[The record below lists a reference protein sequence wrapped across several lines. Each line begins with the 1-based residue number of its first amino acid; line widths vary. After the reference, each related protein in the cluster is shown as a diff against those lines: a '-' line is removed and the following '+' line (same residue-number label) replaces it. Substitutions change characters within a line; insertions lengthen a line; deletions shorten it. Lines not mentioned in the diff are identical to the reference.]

1 MTYFLLETPFGRFA
15 ASIITPELAARALS
29 LEPIGSLA
37 EIPLYPEGSPLAGYL
52 DTDALTAEGR
62 RQIEAD
68 ETPAISPYLV
78 PSPVFKINGKSYR
91 GRVTVGY
98 VESPH
103 DTRRWVRI
111 SNYGGATSSELTDA
125 ARTKIAD
132 WMEAHEAEIFT
143 PERISAYENARLID
157 HAETLERELA
167 KLDERRFLIQA
178 ELAELHRELDEA
190 TR

>member
-1 MTYFLLETPFGRFA
+1 MSYFLLETPFGRFA
-15 ASIITPELAARALS
+15 ASIITPELADRALS

-37 EIPLYPEGSPLAGYL
+37 EIPLTSGHLEGFL

-68 ETPAISPYLV
+68 ETPAISPYLI
-78 PSPVFKINGKSYR
+78 PSPVFKINGKDYR

-98 VESPH
+98 VKSPH

-132 WMEAHEAEIFT
+132 WMEEHEAEIFT

-167 KLDERRFLIQA
+167 KLDERRAEIKA
-178 ELAELHRELDEA
+178 ELAELHDELDEA